1 MYFVYLESF
10 LKSLHKS
17 GIWNKKFLDCN
28 IKSWFVAMLC
38 MTALLFLLGCE
49 NTRHSIG
56 VTGKPLATDGKFE
69 DTLKFNYKIIFGK
82 IRSKKSEEDDD

>member
-1 MYFVYLESF
+1 MRYLV
-10 LKSLHKS
+10 L
-17 GIWNKKFLDCN
+17 
-28 IKSWFVAMLC
+28 
-38 MTALLFLLGCE
+38 LLFLALFLGACE

-56 VTGKPLATDGKFE
+56 LTGKPLATDGKFE